1 MNNVSTLRHS
11 RAHRDAAKR
20 NAKALAT
27 RFVTRVTIETSE
39 KAAYRLL
46 MFGLPAGVRL
56 VGQFKAAYGTINV
69 FIFVIDAGCSF
80 AFDPRSPYFQITNT
94 ERVRK

>member
-1 MNNVSTLRHS
+1 MTIPTKPGQPCRVIGGRSPLNGEGTSPNQN
-11 RAHRDAAKR
+11 KI
-20 NAKALAT
+20 
-27 RFVTRVTIETSE
+27 VTTVFLHDQ
-39 KAAYRLL
+39 K
-46 MFGLPAGVRL
+46 AGV
-56 VGQFKAAYGTINV
+56 FKAAYGTINV